1 MLQFINAKSNY
12 TPYKYYKN
20 IELLRTDD
28 PIKNCSN
35 FFNEIFKTINN
46 SQVSDKTKKKHIKEV
61 NTETGK
67 RALLIYLSYKYKI
80 DNYELW
86 TNQILNN
93 QDFNIIV
100 EEYYMKYTHIHNGEI
115 DRY

>member
-35 FFNEIFKTINN
+35 FFNEIFNTINN

-61 NTETGK
+61 IQKQVKEPYSF
-67 RALLIYLSYKYKI
+67 IYLINIKLIIMNFGLIKY
-80 DNYELW
+80 
-86 TNQILNN
+86 
-93 QDFNIIV
+93 
-100 EEYYMKYTHIHNGEI
+100 
-115 DRY
+115 